1 MDLDVISL
9 LKDGTADLILW
20 LVDIDFGS
28 GCANGRGLFGRWLED
43 NVGVTLI
50 YWRELFLRE
59 I

>member
-28 GCANGRGLFGRWLED
+28 GSVLTEED
-43 NVGVTLI
+43 CLVDG
-50 YWRELFLRE
+50 
-59 I
+59 